1 MNNKDFEHL
10 IQEKLK
16 DHETEV
22 PVGLWES
29 KKNCLVK
36 KSFLY
41 LYLSDTQQHVS
52 LLPYALL
59 PLICF

>member
-22 PVGLWES
+22 SVGLWES
-29 KKNCLVK
+29 IEKELPRKKVFSLPVFIRG
-36 KSFLY
+36 KS
-41 LYLSDTQQHVS
+41 T
-52 LLPYALL
+52 PRN
-59 PLICF
+59 

>member
-22 PVGLWES
+22 SVGLWES
-29 KKNCLVK
+29 IEKELPRKKVFSLPV
-36 KSFLY
+36 F
-41 LYLSDTQQHVS
+41 

>member
-29 KKNCLVK
+29 IEKELPRKKVFSLDR
-36 KSFLY
+36 KS
-41 LYLSDTQQHVS
+41 VV
-52 LLPYALL
+52 
-59 PLICF
+59 